1 MHSSF
6 HRRTLLE
13 ARFLL
18 TISSLGLLTALSGNA
33 LAQSDPLKK
42 ELAPG
47 SPDSPSEPAPA
58 TVDDKDQK
66 DVDEPRKASV
76 AASPTTPPSNYN
88 YPPPYPP
95 PEPLPQPE
103 PEPDPFHRDHF
114 EITMGFLV
122 GQRSYTKSRFQF
134 DDGNAGNIGGGQLVE
149 PFEKAPFDKVT
160 VMGLRYDMR
169 LVISY
174 VRLLAGFDFP
184 FPSYRT
190 QDATGTYTIQ
200 GTQRTVTVQS
210 LSAKE
215 LRFGLGAE
223 YPYKSI
229 AVFADLIGGVHWS
242 SAEFAI
248 DGSNAN
254 YSATDFAFSGRGG
267 IRLHVRP
274 WFFASLSGEV
284 GIIGD
289 IVWNGDMSVG
299 FAFP

>member
-1 MHSSF
+1 MQSSF
-6 HRRTLLE
+6 VRRARAPLALSLL
-13 ARFLL
+13 L
-18 TISSLGLLTALSGNA
+18 SLGAMSSGA
-33 LAQSDPLKK
+33 FAQGNPQK
-42 ELAPG
+42 EGPAAA
-47 SPDSPSEPAPA
+47 SPAPPPDPS
-58 TVDDKDQK
+58 VPP
-66 DVDEPRKASV
+66 VDEPPAPETGGPKTNAVATSPVAS
-76 AASPTTPPSNYN
+76 TTPGSYV
-88 YPPPYPP
+88 PPYPP
-95 PEPLPQPE
+95 EPPPPE
-103 PEPDPFHRDHF
+103 PEKEPDPYHRDHF
-114 EITMGFLV
+114 EVTMGFLV
-122 GQRSYTKSRFQF
+122 GQRAYSKSRFEF
-134 DDGNAGNIGGGQLVE
+134 DDGNAESIGGGQLVE
-149 PFEKAPFDKVT
+149 PFEQPPFDKVM
-160 VMGLRYDMR
+160 VLGLRYDMR

-174 VRLLAGFDFP
+174 IRLLAGFDFP

-190 QDATGTYTIQ
+190 QDATAKYMVQ
-200 GTQRTVTVQS
+200 GMEREVTVQS

-229 AVFADLIGGVHWS
+229 AVFADLIGGVHWT

-248 DGSNAN
+248 DGLKAN

-274 WFFASLSGEV
+274 WFFASVAGEV